1 MLEVEV
7 SLRKAINEL
16 FHIVRMNTFMIKAKK
31 EFEDLLKASDYELKI
46 FERNSGYEKLSQA
59 KEEFENMTAKVKNSY
74 GNTAISNAYS
84 CFKNALD
91 NEEFYL
97 KIGLNSKIT
106 AEQKTEIFKAAFDK
120 LLLKS
125 EKWDCELDCYSF
137 FIENVKEI
145 IMPVGKR
152 NKDTEEICP
161 YCDGIPQ
168 RIQKADFFGPHSGES
183 DGYVWGCECGAYSLM
198 DEEGN
203 VIGKLADAILHQKRN
218 LVRRAVFELCTMIGL
233 TCFESYRYFSLITD
247 TQIEEINDIE
257 YLDLEQCN
265 TALKIFMG
273 IKATISNGSY
283 SYPKNRDELLLFF
296 LDGGRLSV
304 CNAYGFRYGK
314 VIVPSEVGVDGIKI
328 HTKDGIQSIGFSKNL
343 KYEFNNEFMSVIH
356 PSGKKEKFKM
366 LPEVFRSMIMSSEKD
381 FNKAV

>member
-46 FERNSGYEKLSQA
+46 FERNFGSEKLSQA

-106 AEQKTEIFKAAFDK
+106 AEQKTEMFKAAFDK

-168 RIQKADFFGPHSGES
+168 RIQKTDFFGPHSGES
-183 DGYVWGCECGAYSLM
+183 DGYVCGCE
-198 DEEGN
+198 
-203 VIGKLADAILHQKRN
+203 
-218 LVRRAVFELCTMIGL
+218 
-233 TCFESYRYFSLITD
+233 
-247 TQIEEINDIE
+247 
-257 YLDLEQCN
+257 
-265 TALKIFMG
+265 
-273 IKATISNGSY
+273 
-283 SYPKNRDELLLFF
+283 
-296 LDGGRLSV
+296 
-304 CNAYGFRYGK
+304 
-314 VIVPSEVGVDGIKI
+314 
-328 HTKDGIQSIGFSKNL
+328 
-343 KYEFNNEFMSVIH
+343 
-356 PSGKKEKFKM
+356 
-366 LPEVFRSMIMSSEKD
+366 
-381 FNKAV
+381 

>member
-46 FERNSGYEKLSQA
+46 FERNFGSEKLSQA

-91 NEEFYL
+91 TEEFYL

-106 AEQKTEIFKAAFDK
+106 TEQKTEIFKAAFDK

-168 RIQKADFFGPHSGES
+168 RIQKTDFFGPHSGES
-183 DGYVWGCECGAYSLM
+183 DGYVWGCECGAYALM

-257 YLDLEQCN
+257 YLDLEECN
-265 TALKIFMG
+265 AALKIFMG
-273 IKATISNGSY
+273 IKTTISNGSY

-314 VIVPSEVGVDGIKI
+314 ILVPSEVGVDGIKI
-328 HTKDGIQSIGFSKNL
+328 HTKDGVQSIGFSKNL

-366 LPEVFRSMIMSSEKD
+366 LPEIFRSMIMSSEKD